1 MSSGSGSHCFVPSQG
16 NSSEGQPRA
25 ASPAAPA
32 AQPLP
37 QYVGRRR
44 RLLPGDPLFEYA
56 DLERQ
61 LGLQDAVVQVSAS
74 SLNSSGTGRTA
85 LPSLRLGVAA

>member
-1 MSSGSGSHCFVPSQG
+1 MSSGSSSHGAVPGHGDSG
-16 NSSEGQPRA
+16 EAQPRA
-25 ASPAAPA
+25 ASPAAPT

-74 SLNSSGTGRTA
+74 SHDSCGSEPTA
-85 LPSLRLGVAA
+85 LPPLDFGAAA